1 MKKRVTSVLL
11 SFIILVAL
19 VVAIG
24 SDSSAASTGWVWSD
38 TANNWWY
45 ETEYGY
51 ASNEYRDGYW
61 LNDAGWYDSAWNGSW
76 QSDGN
81 GWWVQSGSWYAA
93 DQWLKI
99 DGKWYHFNSSGYMDV
114 NKWIGSDYVGADGA
128 WTTAPEPAP
137 TPAPARV
144 TKYGDT
150 IVTKCVTYG
159 MGRIVKSDDYVK
171 MSEEKVTFKIDKN
184 EGRFNTFEDYI
195 TDSKIMG
202 NVNKAIGL
210 KVGDTFELQYDFGE
224 GSKKYVYTILEI
236 K

>member
-11 SFIILVAL
+11 SFMILVAS

-24 SDSSAASTGWVWSD
+24 SDSNAASPGWRWSD
-38 TANNWWY
+38 AAGNWWY

-81 GWWVQSGSWYAA
+81 GWWFQSGSWYAT
-93 DQWLKI
+93 DQWLKV

-128 WTTAPEPAP
+128 WTSQTSR
-137 TPAPARV
+137 TVKR
-144 TKYGDT
+144 GDT
-150 IVTKCVTYG
+150 IVTKCITYG
-159 MGRIVKSDDYVK
+159 SGAVVNTTDYVK
-171 MSEEKVTFKIDKN
+171 MKEEKLTLSSALKRSTVFSSN
-184 EGRFNTFEDYI
+184 ERRR
-195 TDSKIMG
+195 SCS
-202 NVNKAIGL
+202 AIL
-210 KVGDTFELQYDFGE
+210 F
-224 GSKKYVYTILEI
+224 
-236 K
+236 